1 MCCCKKKE
9 GPDHQWLY
17 TFHIITITTM
27 LLIPVSITLQP
38 TRATE
43 DADAKVPTETG
54 TGDTTTITF
63 IWTLAQP
70 SA

>member
-1 MCCCKKKE
+1 
-9 GPDHQWLY
+9 
-17 TFHIITITTM
+17 M

-54 TGDTTTITF
+54 NGDTTTITF
-63 IWTLAQP
+63 IWTLAQSSTSTLLSTKP
-70 SA
+70 SYLQGISLFAPLPVM